1 MRLILFD
8 IDGTLLYAH
17 GAGHRSLVGAMRSVF
32 GTSGPHETYD
42 WRGKTDPQI
51 VSELMRLAGVSPEVL
66 VAHLGECFET
76 YIHSLEALLSNGHP
90 VDVLPGIESLVRRL
104 AEQTDILVGLLT
116 GNVERG
122 AVAKLRPT
130 GLLPFF
136 RLGAYG
142 SDDANRR
149 NLPAIARER
158 ARVLTGL
165 DIPFSHIIVIGDT
178 PLDVDCARACGAQ
191 AVAVATGQHS
201 VGELEA
207 SCPDL
212 LFPNFADVEA
222 SLSGLTE
229 YSCR

>member
-1 MRLILFD
+1 
-8 IDGTLLYAH
+8 
-17 GAGHRSLVGAMRSVF
+17 MRSVF

-51 VSELMRLAGVSPEVL
+51 VSELMRLASVPPEAL
-66 VAHLGECFET
+66 DAHLGECFET
-76 YIHSLEALLSNGHP
+76 YVHSLEALLSNGHP
-90 VDVLPGIESLVRRL
+90 VDVLPGIEPLVRRL
-104 AEQTDILVGLLT
+104 AGQTDILVGLLT
-116 GNVERG
+116 GNVEPG

-158 ARVLTGL
+158 ARALTGL
-165 DIPFSHIIVIGDT
+165 DIPFSHILVIGDT

-201 VGELEA
+201 MEELEA
-207 SCPDL
+207 SNPDL

-222 SLSGLTE
+222 SLRRLTE
-229 YSCR
+229 FSRRSP